1 MNKYLLYDKT
11 LNIKNYYTIDQIIQI
26 IKKNPYN
33 IYYKYINDY
42 EILINNKL
50 VCNTLFIVHRI
61 NKLEEINNIS
71 NIFGVEIDLRDN
83 YTNNELI
90 LSHDPFNNGEIF
102 EDYIKNYQNKTI
114 ILNIKSERIE
124 IKCLE
129 LLKKYN
135 ITDYFFL
142 DSSFPMIYLLNT
154 KYSENNIACRFS
166 EFEPIDNYLTNSNMT
181 KWVWVDCFTKQP
193 LTYNIYNKIKEL
205 NGKICIVSPELQGQS
220 EKIEIYKKYFNDN
233 NIFPNAIC
241 CKIYNI
247 IKWI

>member
-1 MNKYLLYDKT
+1 MDKYLLYDET
-11 LNIKNYYTIDQIIQI
+11 LNIKDYYTIDQIIEK
-26 IKKNPYN
+26 IKKNPSN
-33 IYYKYINDY
+33 KYYKYINNN

-50 VCNTLFIVHRI
+50 VCNTLFIAHRI
-61 NKLEEINNIS
+61 NKLEEVNNIP

-83 YTNNELI
+83 YLNNELI
-90 LSHDPFNNGEIF
+90 LSHDPFNNGENF
-102 EDYIKNYQNKTI
+102 EDYIKNFQNKTI

-124 IKCLE
+124 IRCLE

-135 ITDYFFL
+135 IIDYFFL

-166 EFEPIDNYLTNSNMT
+166 EFEPINNYLINSNMT

-193 LTYNIYNKIKEL
+193 LTYDIYNKIKEL
-205 NGKICIVSPELQGQS
+205 NGKICIVSPELQGQI
-220 EKIEIYKKYFNDN
+220 EKIEIYKKYFDDN